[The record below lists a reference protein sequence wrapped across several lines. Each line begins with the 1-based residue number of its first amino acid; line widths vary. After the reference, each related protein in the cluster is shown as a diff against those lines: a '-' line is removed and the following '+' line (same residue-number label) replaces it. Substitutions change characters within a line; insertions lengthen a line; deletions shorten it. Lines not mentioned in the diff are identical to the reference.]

1 MKIIPQSIL
10 AWLHAR
16 TGPAAPGR
24 GQVRMYQ
31 SAKNSRLTAGWSA
44 PTTSADTELYTS
56 LRVLRG
62 RSRALVRDAA
72 YAKRAKVVIV
82 NNVIGP
88 GMGMQGNVR
97 TADGKLQKAV
107 NDGIEAAWCEWARA
121 ENCHT
126 GGALHFN
133 DLERAAMGQVFEAG
147 ECFLRLHNRPFGRSS
162 VPLAIELIEAERI
175 ADDFSQPVSAAGEN
189 QVRMGIEVD
198 GFGRAVAYW
207 VREHHPSEIR
217 YHVGSTDKLVRVPAD
232 QMIHLRIVDRW
243 PQTRGEPWMHAT
255 ARRLNDMD
263 GYSEAEIVAA
273 RASAAYMAFII
284 DPNGTTALGDAPEAD
299 GTKTITMEP
308 GIVETLGPGEDIRF
322 HDPNRPN
329 TAIDP
334 FLRYML
340 REVAAGTGV
349 SYESLSRD
357 YSQSN
362 YSSSRLALLDDRDL
376 WRTLQQWW
384 IRSLREPLHR
394 AWLQQAVLAG
404 AVDGLKIDAY
414 LNRAAKYEAVKFK
427 PRGWNWVDPTKEV
440 EAYKQA
446 VLSGFTTVSDVIAQT
461 GNGRDLEDVLQER
474 ASELEMMDELDL
486 DFDTE
491 YVEPPEA
498 GDAAPAA
505 TAMAAEPADPG
516 DAPNT
521 AAETA
526 RLMTAAVRD
535 LSTLFVNAMTEMAR
549 ANASQRVTVMNS
561 MPERSVTVEAPSVNV
576 EPTVVNLTIPERS
589 VTVEGTNVNVEAA
602 QITIEPAPVT
612 IPETTVNVA
621 APNVTVEAPN
631 VTVEA
636 ARVEIPEA
644 PAPVVNVNVPEPAE
658 REQVIER
665 DAKGEIS
672 RVTTRNLKK
681 RTG

>member
-1 MKIIPQSIL
+1 MKIIPQALVS
-10 AWLHAR
+10 WLHAR
-16 TGPAAPGR
+16 TAPVAKR
-24 GQVRMYQ
+24 QVRMYQ

-72 YAKRAKVVIV
+72 YAKRAKVVVV
-82 NNVIGP
+82 NNVIGA

-97 TADGKLQKAV
+97 TADAKLLKAV
-107 NDGIEAAWCEWARA
+107 NDGIESAWTEWARA

-126 GGALHFN
+126 GGAMHFN

-147 ECFLRLHNRPFGRSS
+147 EVFLRIHPRPFGRSK
-162 VPLAIELIEAERI
+162 VPIGIELIEAERI
-175 ADDFSQPVSAAGEN
+175 ADDYAWPVGASGTN
-189 QVRMGIEVD
+189 QVKMGIEVD
-198 GFGRAVAYW
+198 SFGRAVAYW
-207 VREHHPSEIR
+207 VRELHPSEVRVNINA
-217 YHVGSTDKLVRVPAD
+217 TDKLIRVPAE

-340 REVAAGTGV
+340 REVAAGVGV

-394 AWLQQAVLAG
+394 IWLQQAVFSG
-404 AVDGLKIDAY
+404 AVSGMSLEAY
-414 LNRAAKYEAVKFK
+414 MNNAAKYEAVKFK

-440 EAYKQA
+440 EAYKEA
-446 VLSGFTTVSDVIAQT
+446 VLAGFTTVSDVIAQT

-474 ASELEMMDELDL
+474 ASELEMMEELDL
-486 DFDTE
+486 EFDTE
-491 YVEPPEA
+491 YVKPPEA
-498 GDAAPAA
+498 APAP
-505 TAMAAEPADPG
+505 AMAEPAEPEDPEE
-516 DAPNT
+516 APDT

-526 RLMTAAVRD
+526 RVMTDAVER
-535 LSTLFVNAMTEMAR
+535 LASLFVNALTDQAK
-549 ANASQRVTVMNS
+549 ANAAQKIVVMNS
-561 MPERSVTVEAPSVNV
+561 MPERSVTVEAPNITV
-576 EPTVVNLTIPERS
+576 EPTVVNLTVPERS
-589 VTVEGTNVNVEAA
+589 VTVEGTNVNVEAP
-602 QITIEPAPVT
+602 QITVEAAPAPET
-612 IPETTVNVA
+612 IVNVA

-636 ARVEIPEA
+636 ARVEIPEQA
-644 PAPVVNVNVPEPAE
+644 APVVNVTVPEPVE

-665 DAKGEIS
+665 DGKGEIS
-672 RVTTRNLKK
+672 RVVTRNLKK

>member
-1 MKIIPQSIL
+1 MKILPQSIR

-16 TGPAAPGR
+16 TGPAAPAR
-24 GQVRMYQ
+24 GNVRMYQ
-31 SAKNSRLTAGWSA
+31 SAKNTRLNASWSA

-56 LRVLRG
+56 LGTLRG

-72 YAKRAKVVIV
+72 YAKRAKVVVV
-82 NNVIGP
+82 NNVIGA

-97 TADGKLQKAV
+97 TSDGKLLKAV
-107 NDGIEAAWCEWARA
+107 NDGIEYAWCEWSRA

-126 GGALHFN
+126 GGAMHFN

-147 ECFLRLHNRPFGRSS
+147 ECFLRLHRRPFGRSA

-175 ADDFSQPVSAAGEN
+175 ADDYSQPVGANGEN

-198 GFGRAVAYW
+198 TFGRAVAYW
-207 VREHHPSEIR
+207 VRNQHPSEIR
-217 YHVGSTDKLVRVPAD
+217 YNISATDVMYRVPAAD
-232 QMIHLRIVDRW
+232 MIHLRIVDRW

-284 DPNGTTALGDAPEAD
+284 DPNGTTSVGDAPAED
-299 GTKTITMEP
+299 GTRTITMEP

-322 HDPNRPN
+322 HDPSRPN

-340 REVAAGTGV
+340 REVAAGVGV

-394 AWLQQAVLAG
+394 IWLEQAALAG
-404 AVDGLKIDAY
+404 AVAGLTLEAY
-414 LNRAAKYEAVKFK
+414 LNRTEKYAAVKFK

-440 EAYKQA
+440 EAYKEA
-446 VLSGFTTVSDVIAQT
+446 VLAGFTTVSDVIAQT

-474 ASELEMMDELDL
+474 RSELDMMEELDL
-486 DFDTE
+486 EFDTE

-498 GDAAPAA
+498 APATPAPPSA
-505 TAMAAEPADPG
+505 TAEGDSTEDPAPP
-516 DAPNT
+516 A
-521 AAETA
+521 A
-526 RLMTAAVRD
+526 RLRK
-535 LSTLFVNAMTEMAR
+535 VN
-549 ANASQRVTVMNS
+549 
-561 MPERSVTVEAPSVNV
+561 
-576 EPTVVNLTIPERS
+576 
-589 VTVEGTNVNVEAA
+589 
-602 QITIEPAPVT
+602 
-612 IPETTVNVA
+612 
-621 APNVTVEAPN
+621 
-631 VTVEA
+631 
-636 ARVEIPEA
+636 
-644 PAPVVNVNVPEPAE
+644 
-658 REQVIER
+658 
-665 DAKGEIS
+665 
-672 RVTTRNLKK
+672 
-681 RTG
+681 